1 MAGSTPRP
9 NAMELP
15 IQLISTD
22 FDGTIFAEFERHPVP
37 PGLQQL
43 IADLQARGAR
53 WVINTG
59 RDLTSLLE
67 AIARARLAVQPDF
80 LVLVEREIHVRDGA
94 SFTPLQPWNA
104 RCAADHAALFARIA
118 PAIPGLAAWIRER
131 FEAAVYSDPW
141 SPFCLV
147 ARQNS
152 DADVIH
158 AYLNEY
164 CAGVP
169 ELTVVRNDVYAR
181 FSHVAYSKGTALGE
195 ITGRL
200 GLLPEKV
207 FAAGDHLNDLP
218 MLSRQWA
225 RWLGAPVNAIPPVK
239 DAVRAGG
246 GFISALPAGLGVEE
260 ALIWALESSQRP
272 ATAP

>member
-1 MAGSTPRP
+1 
-9 NAMELP
+9 MELP
-15 IQLISTD
+15 IQVISTD
-22 FDGTIFAEFERHPVP
+22 FDGTVFSEFEKHPVP

-43 IADLQARGAR
+43 LADLQARGAR

-67 AIARARLAVQPDF
+67 AIARARLIVQPDF
-80 LVLVEREIHVRDGA
+80 LVLVEREIHVREGS
-94 SFTPLQPWNA
+94 SFNPLQPWNT
-104 RCAADHAALFARIA
+104 RCAADHAQLFAAIA
-118 PAIPGLAAWIRER
+118 GDIPRLAAWVRER
-131 FEAAVYSDPW
+131 FEAAVYADPW

-158 AYLNEY
+158 AYLDEY

-169 ELTVVRNDVYAR
+169 NLTVVRNDVYAR
-181 FSHVAYSKGTALGE
+181 FSHAAYSKGTALGE
-195 ITGRL
+195 IMGRV
-200 GLLPEKV
+200 GITPEKV

-225 RWLGAPVNAIPPVK
+225 RWLGAPANAIPVVK
-239 DAVRAGG
+239 TAVRAGG
-246 GFISALPAGLGVEE
+246 GFISTLPAGLGVEE
-260 ALIWALESSQRP
+260 ALVWALEAGR
-272 ATAP
+272 